1 MTRRGSEGRRS
12 GAQVRTIHLTL
23 CALPLLWIVAW
34 QSAPPLSLVV
44 QIDPPVAVQNGT
56 LGLTFVVR
64 NGGDE
69 LLEGVLVEI
78 GIPEQTVLASTE
90 ASSDHWK
97 VSAPARGQGGTVRY
111 QSKNPIPPGQEVQV
125 SLQVTVLQEPGG
137 TVVLDKYTATAQ
149 GLETPVSGPPVTV
162 RVQVTPTPEPPTPP
176 PSPTMTTVPPSTT
189 PPAAAT
195 DTATPTQPAATPS
208 AVPTR
213 TAAPSPTTAP
223 TATPS
228 PTITVVVA
236 ELPPTP
242 TPNLT
247 SEEERLGTATVL
259 VFVGLLVAVIASS
272 VTWLVRSKNR

>member
-1 MTRRGSEGRRS
+1 M
-12 GAQVRTIHLTL
+12 L

-34 QSAPPLSLVV
+34 QSAPPLSLMV
-44 QIDPPVAVQNGT
+44 QIDPPVAVQNET

-69 LLEGVLVEI
+69 PLEGVLVEI
-78 GIPEQTVLASTE
+78 GIPEQTVLASAE
-90 ASSDHWK
+90 AGSDLWK
-97 VSAPARGQGGTVRY
+97 ISAPARGQGGTVRY
-111 QSKNPIPPGQEVQV
+111 QSKNPIPPGQEAQI

-149 GLETPVSGPPVTV
+149 GLETPVSGPPVTIW
-162 RVQVTPTPEPPTPP
+162 VQVTPTPAPPTPS
-176 PSPTMTTVPPSTT
+176 PSPTMTT

-195 DTATPTQPAATPS
+195 STATPTQPAATPS

-213 TAAPSPTTAP
+213 TVTPSRTTAP

-228 PTITVVVA
+228 PTITVAVA

-259 VFVGLLVAVIASS
+259 VFVGLLVVVIATSL
-272 VTWLVRSKNR
+272 TWLVRSKNR